1 HPSIEAAVVMAREDV
16 PGDRR
21 LVSYVVRRS
30 SSNGEPPERS
40 GDEASPAGSF
50 SDFVPQLRAWLK
62 SKLPEYMLPSLFVPL
77 EAMPL
82 TPNGKVDRKSLPAL
96 EQVRPALQENF
107 VAPRTSTETMLAEIW
122 CEVLGLDKVGV
133 HDNFFE
139 LGGHSLMVIQ
149 VISRLRETV
158 QLELSMQ
165 QFFET
170 PAITAL
176 AEVIEGILVREISE
190 LSDEETE
197 ALLQT

>member
-1 HPSIEAAVVMAREDV
+1 
-16 PGDRR
+16 
-21 LVSYVVRRS
+21 
-30 SSNGEPPERS
+30 
-40 GDEASPAGSF
+40 
-50 SDFVPQLRAWLK
+50 
-62 SKLPEYMLPSLFVPL
+62 
-77 EAMPL
+77 
-82 TPNGKVDRKSLPAL
+82 
-96 EQVRPALQENF
+96 
-107 VAPRTSTETMLAEIW
+107 MLAEIW